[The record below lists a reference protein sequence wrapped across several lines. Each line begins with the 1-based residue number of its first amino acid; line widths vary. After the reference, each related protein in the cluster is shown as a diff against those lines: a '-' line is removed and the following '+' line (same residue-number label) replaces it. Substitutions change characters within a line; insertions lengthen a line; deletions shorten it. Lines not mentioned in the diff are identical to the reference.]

1 MAPTFTLAE
10 LAARVGG
17 LVDGDGGLVVDGV
30 APLEDASPSQISF
43 FANRKY
49 RKAFEASRAG
59 AVIVEPDEQAPVGR
73 TVLRASPAYL
83 AFAKISTAFHP
94 PREPLPEIAPEAVIH
109 PTARVHPSAQ
119 VMPLA
124 SVGPRAEV
132 GARTILFPGVH
143 LGEEVRVGED
153 CLLYPNVVVRE
164 RCVIGDRV
172 ILQPGC
178 VIGGDGFGF
187 AFDPEGE
194 EGSGPRH
201 FKVPQI
207 GIVVIEDDVEIG
219 ANTCVDRATLG
230 ATRIGRGA
238 KIDDLVMIA
247 HNVEVGPLSI
257 LASQVGISGS
267 TRLGM
272 GVVCW
277 GQAGLVGHITVGDR
291 ANIAAQ
297 AGVASDVEPGGR
309 VAGSPA
315 TPDVQWARNSAVF
328 NRLTEMRRELRELR
342 AAVARLQGEQEKKG

>member
-1 MAPTFTLAE
+1 VISFTLAE

-17 LVDGDGGLVVDGV
+17 TVHGDGALRLDGI
-30 APLEDASPSQISF
+30 APLEDAGPSHVSF

-49 RKAFEASRAG
+49 RKAFEASKAG
-59 AVIVEPDEQAPVGR
+59 AVIVETDEDVPEGR
-73 TVLRASPAYL
+73 TVLRATPAYL

-94 PREPLPEIAPEAVIH
+94 PREPLPEIAPEAVVH
-109 PTARVHPSAQ
+109 PTAKVHPSAQ

-124 SVGPRAEV
+124 TVAARAEV
-132 GARTILFPGVH
+132 GPRTIVFPGVQ
-143 LGEEVRVGED
+143 LGEDVKVGAD
-153 CLLYPNVVVRE
+153 CLLYQNVVVRE

-178 VIGGDGFGF
+178 VIGADGFGF
-187 AFDPEGE
+187 ALDMQGEGR
-194 EGSGPRH
+194 GPRH
-201 FKVPQI
+201 YKVPQA
-207 GIVVIEDDVEIG
+207 GIVVVEDDVEIG
-219 ANTCVDRATLG
+219 ANSCVDRATLG
-230 ATRIGRGA
+230 VTRIGRGA

-267 TRLGM
+267 TKLGM

-277 GQAGLVGHITVGDR
+277 GQAGLVGHITIGDR

-297 AGVASDVEPGGR
+297 AGVAGDVEPGGR

-315 TPDVQWARNSAVF
+315 TPDVTWARNSAVF

-342 AAVARLQGEQEKKG
+342 NAVARLQGEQEKKE